1 MLTPFD
7 DYPIHQT
14 PLPIAHPASGDPN
27 HYDRF
32 WFNGYTEDY
41 YFAAGMAVYPNRGII
56 DGAFAVVH
64 DGVQRS
70 VFASG
75 RIPEDRR
82 ETRIGPLTIEIVEPL
97 RVTRGARRR
106 GRPRDR
112 RRRHVHRPHGRARRA
127 APDDHRRHEDR
138 DGLDPAHAVGNV
150 VGRASRG
157 RRRDGA
163 RSIVYGTKDRSWGV
177 RPVGEPT
184 PAPRPTDT
192 LPQIF
197 FLWAPINWD
206 DCCTHFLCFER
217 GERRPLRRQ
226 PGGARRRSATATRRG
241 APTTSGIEHLAG
253 TVARRALGAGPAPLA
268 RARRSACCATTA
280 PRRRIELEPLLTF
293 RMRGLGYTHP
303 SGATRSWHGEH
314 AVGSEEHKVEE
325 LDNLEPWNI
334 HIQQVMRAR
343 CGDRVGLGVL
353 EQLAFGEHTPERP
366 HRHPRRLHASLT
378 RAQAGA
384 SNDQRRPRERF
395 RNGTVMWNSSGKT
408 SRRSRRL
415 G

>member
-14 PLPIAHPASGDPN
+14 PLPIAHPATGDPN

-32 WFNGYTEDY
+32 WFNGYTEDF

-75 RIPEDRR
+75 RIPEDRSQM
-82 ETRIGPLTIEIVEPL
+82 RIGPLTIDVVEPL
-97 RVTRGARRR
+97 RVTRVRADAADLGIDADVTFTARTVALEEPRQTITAGTKTVMDSTRLTQWGTWSGRISAGGAEIPIER
-106 GRPRDR
+106 
-112 RRRHVHRPHGRARRA
+112 
-127 APDDHRRHEDR
+127 
-138 DGLDPAHAVGNV
+138 
-150 VGRASRG
+150 
-157 RRRDGA
+157 
-163 RSIVYGTKDRSWGV
+163 VYGTKDRSWGV
-177 RPVGEPT
+177 RPVGEAT
-184 PAPRPTDT
+184 PAAPEHT

-197 FLWAPINWD
+197 FLWAPINWG

-217 GERRPLRRQ
+217 GNGDRFVGSQAVLQ
-226 PGGARRRSATATRRG
+226 LVGAGDPTWGADATAR
-241 APTTSGIEHLAG
+241 GIEHLAG
-253 TVARRALGAGPAPLA
+253 TVADVRWAPGL
-268 RARRSACCATTA
+268 RRSQGATL
-280 PRRRIELEPLLTF
+280 RLLRHGGGEERIELEPLLTF

-303 SGATRSWHGEH
+303 EWGHARWHSEH

-343 CGDRVGLGVL
+343 WGDRVGLGVL
-353 EQLAFGEHTPERP
+353 EQLAFGEHVP
-366 HRHPRRLHASLT
+366 SGLT
-378 RAQAGA
+378 GFLDGFSGA
-384 SNDQRRPRERF
+384 AR
-395 RNGTVMWNSSGKT
+395 
-408 SRRSRRL
+408 
-415 G
+415 